1 MEHIPT
7 AFWFM
12 SGAGVMVF
20 GVFAGLAL
28 IFHATRD
35 QIQMTFREED
45 DE

>member
-12 SGAGVMVF
+12 SGIGVMAF

-28 IFHATRD
+28 IFHATSDRV
-35 QIQMTFREED
+35 QMTFREED